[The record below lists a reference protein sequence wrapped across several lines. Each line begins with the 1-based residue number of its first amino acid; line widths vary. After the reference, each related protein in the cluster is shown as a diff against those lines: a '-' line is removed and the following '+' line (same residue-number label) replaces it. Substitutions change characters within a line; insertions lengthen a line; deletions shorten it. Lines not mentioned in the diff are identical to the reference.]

1 MKQVIKGAAKFFLM
15 FLLLMFIA
23 TYIFPENEQG
33 KVEVPFYYAMG
44 SLLFSIFFPF
54 LSGKKQ
60 KKERKEELKG
70 VENPYDYY
78 PEDYVQDKNKS
89 LLTDDGKYDMIRFS
103 VHEDWTIRN
112 VIAQANKKYSI
123 KYRGIGLANES
134 YPVVYKPRYI
144 LFDVIVIVFGDSK
157 NPFDQI
163 AVSFAYIQKGAYYR
177 KNAIEYF
184 ETAIDQVPLSE
195 LNRFASVSE
204 LSKSVLFSGF
214 FSKEHNVSSEE
225 GRPS

>member
-44 SLLFSIFFPF
+44 S
-54 LSGKKQ
+54 
-60 KKERKEELKG
+60 
-70 VENPYDYY
+70 
-78 PEDYVQDKNKS
+78 
-89 LLTDDGKYDMIRFS
+89 
-103 VHEDWTIRN
+103 
-112 VIAQANKKYSI
+112 
-123 KYRGIGLANES
+123 
-134 YPVVYKPRYI
+134 YI

-204 LSKSVLFSGF
+204 LSMFTKIAEVYE
-214 FSKEHNVSSEE
+214 KEHEYEKAIYWLKVLIKRRIGNTLYFMQTTLIISAK
-225 GRPS
+225 P